1 MKPLKQQNSHQ
12 SAQLINKQAI
22 SHRFGKS
29 AASYDRGAALQ
40 RNVGNQ
46 LLQLLPVK
54 IESLVDLGCGPGYF
68 TSALAARSPTL
79 LSIDIAPSMLEF
91 ARARNQLSQV
101 MWLAGDAE
109 QLPLQ
114 ADSVDAIYS
123 SLMLQWVHDL
133 SAALKEAARALKPG
147 GTLCFST
154 LLDGSL
160 FELVNAWRL
169 VDNHAHVNS
178 FLTLEALMVA
188 LKDSGLELLSLDTKA
203 HCLYYDSVI
212 GLMRDLKAIGA
223 NQTSRTKAGLM
234 GRSTLD
240 KLATGYEK
248 YRGEQGLSATY
259 QVAYCVLTKPIPS
272 TENR

>member
-1 MKPLKQQNSHQ
+1 
-12 SAQLINKQAI
+12 
-22 SHRFGKS
+22 
-29 AASYDRGAALQ
+29 
-40 RNVGNQ
+40 VGT
-46 LLQLLPVK
+46 VSFK
-54 IESLVDLGCGPGYF
+54 TI
-68 TSALAARSPTL
+68 
-79 LSIDIAPSMLEF
+79 
-91 ARARNQLSQV
+91 
-101 MWLAGDAE
+101 
-109 QLPLQ
+109 
-114 ADSVDAIYS
+114 
-123 SLMLQWVHDL
+123 
-133 SAALKEAARALKPG
+133 
-147 GTLCFST
+147 
-154 LLDGSL
+154 LDGSL